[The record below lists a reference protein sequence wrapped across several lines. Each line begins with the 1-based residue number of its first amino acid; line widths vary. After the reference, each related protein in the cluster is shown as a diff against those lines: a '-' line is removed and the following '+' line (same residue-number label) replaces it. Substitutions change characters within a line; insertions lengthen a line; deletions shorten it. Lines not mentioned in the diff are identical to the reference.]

1 MHISFHFDFLF
12 SFPLGI
18 YPEMELLDHMILLF
32 LILWEISILFSIVAV
47 LVYSSTNSAWRFPFF
62 PHPHQCLLFVFF
74 LIIVILTGVRWYLI
88 MVLICISLMISDVE
102 HLFMCLYVSF
112 YFLYS
117 VFWCIKVLK
126 FDEVQFIF
134 FCCCLCFGCHI

>member
-1 MHISFHFDFLF
+1 MVAVGCMYLFYLECKYFLF
-12 SFPLGI
+12 TFSFFYM
-18 YPEMELLDHMILLF
+18 YPEVKVLGHNGSSIFSLLF
-32 LILWEISILFSIVAV
+32 LFLEISILFSIVAV

-117 VFWCIKVLK
+117 VFWNWTAWAVCITL
-126 FDEVQFIF
+126 
-134 FCCCLCFGCHI
+134 